1 MWNMRK
7 NDAWGNP
14 ILRPGDIVQSVDIDN
29 DPGTVTKILQVNANG
44 AHVVAV
50 KWFTWNNGRTTQE
63 YVQDLILMSEA

>member
-1 MWNMRK
+1 MRK

-29 DPGTVTKILQVNANG
+29 DPGTVTKVIQCNANG

-50 KWFTWNNGRTTQE
+50 KWFTWNNGRTTEE